1 MNANAGQ
8 DKGEKLKKTKK
19 SANMDRPI
27 VTIPDLEFSSISVPI
42 SDLNI
47 GSVHP

>member
-8 DKGEKLKKTKK
+8 DKGKKTKTL
-19 SANMDRPI
+19 ADTDRPI
-27 VTIPDLEFSSISVPI
+27 VTIPDLEFSSILVPI
-42 SDLNI
+42 CDPNI